1 MIRLL
6 NEKFVNAW
14 VLRRELPD
22 LRDKG
27 GPDARRLAAAALA
40 AHPKGSPVDCLVLTP
55 DAGLIAVRSVHDFKA
70 ADRSREYLS
79 FLEAALN
86 KVKK

>member
-1 MIRLL
+1 
-6 NEKFVNAW
+6 
-14 VLRRELPD
+14 
-22 LRDKG
+22 
-27 GPDARRLAAAALA
+27 
-40 AHPKGSPVDCLVLTP
+40 VLTP
-55 DAGLIAVRSVHDFKA
+55 DAEVLSVRSVHDFKA